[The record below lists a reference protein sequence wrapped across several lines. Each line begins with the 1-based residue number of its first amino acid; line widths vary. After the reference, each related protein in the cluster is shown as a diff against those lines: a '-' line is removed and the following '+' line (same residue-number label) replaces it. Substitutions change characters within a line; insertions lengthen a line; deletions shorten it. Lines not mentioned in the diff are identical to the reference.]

1 MRSLGSDKF
10 SIRIAAVLDGPRAIE
25 LDALERQ
32 ELRRLVESGAD
43 VYNLTDDGQGNHRGR
58 FARPEESGKTASERW
73 RDMEASRKRREVEA
87 KLEKGLSCGNKL
99 DCLSSGMGR
108 SRKKSCCNPFLLWK
122 RAPDE
127 TGRFIA
133 LWALAAQPESAFPA
147 RDSGPGDGRLR
158 VAKSRRTEGLLV
170 LRLVCLADTR
180 RLETPPPLSSN
191 DGLDLIDDSGR

>member
-1 MRSLGSDKF
+1 MEGLSTETLAAVERSWVTPDENLTLENSPGSIRATQKVEAIFRRGEVFPSRSL
-10 SIRIAAVLDGPRAIE
+10 IA
-25 LDALERQ
+25 
-32 ELRRLVESGAD
+32 
-43 VYNLTDDGQGNHRGR
+43 QGFRV
-58 FARPEESGKTASERW
+58 

-87 KLEKGLSCGNKL
+87 KLEKELSCGNKL